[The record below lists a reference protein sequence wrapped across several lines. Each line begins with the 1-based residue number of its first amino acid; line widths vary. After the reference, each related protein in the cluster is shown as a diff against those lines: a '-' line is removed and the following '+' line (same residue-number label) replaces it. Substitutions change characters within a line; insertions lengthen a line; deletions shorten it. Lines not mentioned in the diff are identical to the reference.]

1 MKTYVVIPGT
11 RCKTFVTDSELSPV
25 RSGEQRRFKVSVN
38 PEVFDFHDLELVD
51 CATGIPFGSNGTQT
65 LHLEAKVIETFDG
78 VNEEIYTVELVNNTP
93 VTVDCIILVFAKVE
107 L

>member
-1 MKTYVVIPGT
+1 MKIYAVIPGT
-11 RCKTFVTDSELSPV
+11 RCSSSVTDGELSPM
-25 RSGEQRRFKVSVN
+25 RSGEQRRFKVSVS

-51 CATGIPFGSNGTQT
+51 CATGVPFGSTCTQT

-78 VNEEIYTVELVNNTP
+78 VNEKIYTVELANHTP
-93 VTVDCIILVFAKVE
+93 VTIDCIILVFTKIE